1 MAPMIKLLKLLRV
14 IEGSLKKG
22 VVLIIIENSHSGP
35 GAARNSAINATNRNW
50 IAFLDSDDIW
60 GNNKISQIQKSIIDN
75 PEANCFLHWEE
86 YNRINRKPIILRHG
100 DKYFKSDKP
109 ILGQLYK
116 QNFLSTSALVCEN
129 SLIKNVGGFDIT
141 LPNAQDYDLW
151 LKMANKMRL
160 VIIPLVLGE
169 YIEQSNSITSR
180 PYYKRIWA
188 EIRIAFRYKNQVPAL
203 TFIGKIIRIVFSL
216 QWIYT
221 LYNLFTGNQR
231 H

>member
-86 YNRINRKPIILRHG
+86 YNRINRSLLFYVTEINIL
-100 DKYFKSDKP
+100 
-109 ILGQLYK
+109 
-116 QNFLSTSALVCEN
+116 N
-129 SLIKNVGGFDIT
+129 LIN
-141 LPNAQDYDLW
+141 
-151 LKMANKMRL
+151 
-160 VIIPLVLGE
+160 
-169 YIEQSNSITSR
+169 QS
-180 PYYKRIWA
+180 
-188 EIRIAFRYKNQVPAL
+188 
-203 TFIGKIIRIVFSL
+203 
-216 QWIYT
+216 
-221 LYNLFTGNQR
+221 
-231 H
+231 